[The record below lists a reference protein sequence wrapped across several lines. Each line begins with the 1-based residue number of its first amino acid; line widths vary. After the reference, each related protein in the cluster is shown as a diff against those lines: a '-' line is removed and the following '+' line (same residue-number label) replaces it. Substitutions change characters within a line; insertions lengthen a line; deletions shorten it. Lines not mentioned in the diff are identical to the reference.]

1 MREQRSFL
9 RGPTRF
15 VAIVTLGLCSLTC
28 VGCGGSSTAPSEKL
42 AASTNTAD
50 NVKSLLEKA
59 TAALQQR
66 QWQEA
71 LQSLNE
77 AIKLDPKCSE
87 AYFQR
92 GSLLADAGQAG
103 AALADFSKAIELS
116 PNDAKLRHTRGFLLM
131 TQKQIDAAIA
141 DFTAAIEINPKFTP
155 SLNNRGL
162 AWLAKDDRAKAR
174 ADFEQ
179 ALQVDPKYVE
189 ALINR
194 GFTAYQSKHHKQA
207 IADYDQALKLAPDNV
222 NAFNNRGMAYF
233 EMKDFEHAAADFTQ
247 AIAHERYNPKFY
259 LQRRACYLELDRA
272 EDAQADAA
280 KVAWLG
286 KLNVLNRTV
295 TQEPKAAGNYVELAQ
310 HLIAGGEPKVG
321 LASYETAMQ
330 VQPGYGRSYSSRA
343 EFWLSQGEFDKA
355 IADCDRALKIEP
367 HFEAYSIRGDAYFQ
381 KQDYDRAIANY
392 IKAKRLDAQVA
403 RAYLQR
409 AKKHAA
415 AGHAAEAAR
424 DREQAYDI
432 EPSLQPASNDR

>member
-1 MREQRSFL
+1 MIRRE
-9 RGPTRF
+9 
-15 VAIVTLGLCSLTC
+15 
-28 VGCGGSSTAPSEKL
+28 TA
-42 AASTNTAD
+42 
-50 NVKSLLEKA
+50 
-59 TAALQQR
+59 
-66 QWQEA
+66 
-71 LQSLNE
+71 
-77 AIKLDPKCSE
+77 
-87 AYFQR
+87 
-92 GSLLADAGQAG
+92 
-103 AALADFSKAIELS
+103 
-116 PNDAKLRHTRGFLLM
+116 
-131 TQKQIDAAIA
+131 
-141 DFTAAIEINPKFTP
+141 
-155 SLNNRGL
+155 
-162 AWLAKDDRAKAR
+162 
-174 ADFEQ
+174 
-179 ALQVDPKYVE
+179 VDE
-189 ALINR
+189 RL
-194 GFTAYQSKHHKQA
+194 
-207 IADYDQALKLAPDNV
+207 DNV

-233 EMKDFEHAAADFTQ
+233 EMKDYERAAADFTQ

-259 LQRRACYLELDRA
+259 LQRRACYLQLDRT

-392 IKAKRLDAQVA
+392 IKAKRLDIQVA
-403 RAYLQR
+403 RAYLHRAKQR
-409 AKKHAA
+409 AAD
-415 AGHAAEAAR
+415 GHADAAAR

-432 EPSLQPASNDR
+432 EPSLQPASN